1 MFISL
6 ICLLHLQAMFNYE
19 MDLRSYFTCLHV
31 LELLLFIVAIITY
44 GICLSYMLVLF
55 RIRIFNLFKYEGSMS
70 LISLNLQQGRPHAR
84 APTQRRNGGAPPHLS
99 LVVGGRLGCVR
110 SRRRMGKDAGETQQP
125 ADGAGGGTGGSRGDR
140 FCCWCGRG
148 GGAARVIQLQCV
160 AALVLG
166 VTILLSV
173 LFWLPPFTGRGGG
186 KEGPDPSDEFGVTVL
201 LSVLFWLPPF
211 TGRGGGKEGPDP
223 SDEFGGELLP
233 PAWRDLG
240 SIRLWSPSAGSMLD
254 LRLLWAR
261 GWGRWLAVCAGE
273 GNWAGAS
280 VEGGGGGTTLVYT
293 IVLIDSID

>member
-1 MFISL
+1 
-6 ICLLHLQAMFNYE
+6 
-19 MDLRSYFTCLHV
+19 
-31 LELLLFIVAIITY
+31 
-44 GICLSYMLVLF
+44 
-55 RIRIFNLFKYEGSMS
+55 
-70 LISLNLQQGRPHAR
+70 
-84 APTQRRNGGAPPHLS
+84 
-99 LVVGGRLGCVR
+99 
-110 SRRRMGKDAGETQQP
+110 
-125 ADGAGGGTGGSRGDR
+125 
-140 FCCWCGRG
+140 
-148 GGAARVIQLQCV
+148 VIQLQCV